1 MQVSGTLSAP
11 LDAFLDAPSVTVR
24 NTRNISIFSF
34 PKGLFRFFTLNTA
47 FISPYISSCR
57 KNLLSLHERCRFQSC
72 LTAASQHRLER
83 LKYLEAS

>member
-1 MQVSGTLSAP
+1 MQVSGPLSEP

-24 NTRNISIFSF
+24 NTRNTWIFSF
-34 PKGLFRFFTLNTA
+34 PKGLFPFFTLNTA
-47 FISPYISSCR
+47 FISPSISSCR

-72 LTAASQHRLER
+72 LTAASQHRLDR